1 MSHQM
6 ATAQTVHIPDPGL
19 RAALE
24 LALGKEAG
32 DDITRADMESLES
45 LQASR
50 CRFIRLKDTNNWGIP
65 SRWICESP
73 NDTFGPAIK
82 KLTGLEYA
90 TNLTELHLGRNQI
103 SDVSPLQN
111 LTTLTYLDLGAN
123 WRISDVTPLRNLVNL
138 TFLNLR
144 GNGISDVSSLSGL
157 TKLVDLDLH
166 FNRISD
172 ITSLRNLK
180 NLIFLG
186 LRGNEISDVS
196 PLENLTNLTHLSL
209 RDNQIVDVSVLQN
222 FTNMTGMDLQ
232 SNRIS
237 DISPLNTLTELTQVA
252 TYRHK
257 VVLYWL
263 R

>member
-1 MSHQM
+1 MGFLTYTGSRYKRFKKLNLGLAQIVGLILFMYMFFFGHHQI
-6 ATAQTVHIPDPGL
+6 TFAQTVHIPDPGL

-103 SDVSPLQN
+103 SDVSPSK
-111 LTTLTYLDLGAN
+111 
-123 WRISDVTPLRNLVNL
+123 I
-138 TFLNLR
+138 
-144 GNGISDVSSLSGL
+144 
-157 TKLVDLDLH
+157 
-166 FNRISD
+166 
-172 ITSLRNLK
+172 
-180 NLIFLG
+180 
-186 LRGNEISDVS
+186 
-196 PLENLTNLTHLSL
+196 
-209 RDNQIVDVSVLQN
+209 
-222 FTNMTGMDLQ
+222 
-232 SNRIS
+232 
-237 DISPLNTLTELTQVA
+237 
-252 TYRHK
+252 
-257 VVLYWL
+257 
-263 R
+263 